1 MATPHLDFEKAAKV
15 LVEASY
21 TSDNKAANKY
31 GVTPRTIRNYR
42 TRLDEDENFAE
53 VFLKLKKEADRYW
66 LMGVPEAI
74 EKGVKFLDRAFDELD
89 PADPSAITAVTNAIK
104 TLEEIKLAESVI
116 NVRIAKYS
124 RTIGA
129 ESGEV
134 APQKFVIERPN
145 DDD

>member
-53 VFLKLKKEADRYW
+53 VFLKLKKEA
-66 LMGVPEAI
+66 LFV
-74 EKGVKFLDRAFDELD
+74 
-89 PADPSAITAVTNAIK
+89 SVT
-104 TLEEIKLAESVI
+104 
-116 NVRIAKYS
+116 
-124 RTIGA
+124 G
-129 ESGEV
+129 
-134 APQKFVIERPN
+134 Q
-145 DDD
+145 